1 MRGFGIKSG
10 EIALI
15 WCGKTGGAGK
25 NLRLFSSMKIMQA
38 SNAMRHR
45 AGFFLNLL
53 LIAAPCVAGAEGLS
67 GANDFSFKR
76 ISVADMKR
84 GKLITVQI
92 DPAEQARLLAM
103 APKVDPYPKPKDE
116 AAGALAPAAPVP
128 GAAYGWFWD
137 KVPAAKDQPSGRFP
151 LALATLSQGPN
162 GAQVVGPRL
171 QHMQQIANTYGVEIL
186 KATIGTEVSPALVLA
201 VIGIES
207 GGRHEAVSSA
217 GAAGLMQLI
226 PATAERFGVKDSK
239 DPVQNIKGGVAY
251 LDWLMKR
258 FDRDPLMVLAAYNAG
273 EGAVDANKGVPPYA
287 ETRDYVPK
295 VLAAWQVA
303 QGLCLSPPELT
314 TDPCVFK
321 VISSGG

>member
-1 MRGFGIKSG
+1 MRPM
-10 EIALI
+10 
-15 WCGKTGGAGK
+15 TG
-25 NLRLFSSMKIMQA
+25 RF
-38 SNAMRHR
+38 
-45 AGFFLNLL
+45 
-53 LIAAPCVAGAEGLS
+53 IAAMFGATLWAGPAQLCAEGLT
-67 GANDFSFKR
+67 GAKDYTFKR
-76 ISVADMKR
+76 ISVADAKPGKR
-84 GKLITVQI
+84 ITVQI
-92 DPAEQARLLAM
+92 DPEEQARLLAI
-103 APKVDPYPKPKDE
+103 APKVDPHPKPSEDKSGDQP
-116 AAGALAPAAPVP
+116 AAAPAPK
-128 GAAYGWFWD
+128 GSAYGWFWE
-137 KVPAAKDQPSGRFP
+137 KIPAARDQASGRFP
-151 LALATLSQGPN
+151 LAIAALSQGPK
-162 GAQVVGPRL
+162 GAQVTAPRL

-186 KATIGTEVSPALVLA
+186 KATLGTEVSPALVLA

-303 QGLCLSPPELT
+303 QGLCQSPPELT

-321 VISSGG
+321 VIASGG

>member
-1 MRGFGIKSG
+1 MTGTVFLAKVGATLIG
-10 EIALI
+10 AAL
-15 WCGKTGGAGK
+15 A
-25 NLRLFSSMKIMQA
+25 
-38 SNAMRHR
+38 
-45 AGFFLNLL
+45 
-53 LIAAPCVAGAEGLS
+53 AAPVVLWAEGLT
-67 GANDFSFKR
+67 GAQDYTFKR
-76 ISVADMKR
+76 ISVADSKPGKR
-84 GKLITVQI
+84 ITVQI
-92 DPAEQARLLAM
+92 DPEEQARLLAM
-103 APKVDPYPKPKDE
+103 APKVDPYPKPSEDKPAD
-116 AAGALAPAAPVP
+116 PAAAAASAPK

-137 KVPAAKDQPSGRFP
+137 KIPPARDQASGRFP
-151 LALATLSQGPN
+151 MALAALSQGPK
-162 GAQVVGPRL
+162 GATVTAPRL

-186 KATIGTEVSPALVLA
+186 KATLGTDVSPALVLA

-303 QGLCLSPPELT
+303 QGLCQSPPELT

-321 VISSGG
+321 VIASGD

>member
-1 MRGFGIKSG
+1 MRPTQTMILMALLVTAPAAV
-10 EIALI
+10 IAQGL
-15 WCGKTGGAGK
+15 TGD
-25 NLRLFSSMKIMQA
+25 R
-38 SNAMRHR
+38 
-45 AGFFLNLL
+45 
-53 LIAAPCVAGAEGLS
+53 
-67 GANDFSFKR
+67 DFTFKR
-76 ISVADMKR
+76 ISVGDAKPGKR
-84 GKLITVQI
+84 ITVQI
-92 DPAEQARLLAM
+92 DPEEQARLLAL
-103 APKVDPYPKPKDE
+103 APKVDPYPKPSAKDE
-116 AAGALAPAAPVP
+116 TAALAPAPTP
-128 GAAYGWFWD
+128 GASYGWFWD
-137 KVPAAKDQPSGRFP
+137 MVPPAIDAVSGRFP
-151 LALATLSQGPN
+151 TAMAALSQGPS
-162 GAQVVGPRL
+162 GAQVTAPRL

-186 KATIGTEVSPALVLA
+186 KATLGTDVSPALVLA

-258 FDRDPLMVLAAYNAG
+258 FARDPLMVLAAYNAG

-303 QGLCLSPPELT
+303 QGLCQTPPELV

-321 VISSGG
+321 VIASGG